1 MSEKRRL
8 RSLAGKVAT
17 REILD
22 AAVDIGRVQYKDLT
36 KFASVSSLNQRLREL
51 ENCGLI
57 KHHIAREEKRE
68 EWYTPTESGRQFRAQ
83 LQEMDE
89 LEERLDMTKR
99 SRSADER
106 SKMKEGT

>member
-36 KFASVSSLNQRLREL
+36 KFGSVSSINQRLREL

-57 KHHIAREEKRE
+57 QHHIAREEKRK
-68 EWYTPTESGRQFRAQ
+68 EWYTPTEPGKLFRAQ

-89 LEERLDMTKR
+89 LEERLDVIKR
-99 SRSADER
+99 RRSVDER
-106 SKMKEGT
+106 SEME